1 MKKLIILILW
11 LNAALVTGCSSFP
24 YKIDIQ
30 QGNIIEQEQLNRVHP
45 GMTKNQVQ
53 YVLGTP
59 LVEDPFHP
67 NRWDYYYSLKTGGK
81 LRTQHHVALFF
92 ENDQLARLEG
102 DMRPHPEAASASS
115 EKSEVVEVN
124 PAGVKKKGFFGRML
138 EKIGI
143 GD

>member
-11 LNAALVTGCSSFP
+11 LNIAIVTGCSSFP

-30 QGNIIEQEQLNRVHP
+30 QGNIIEQDQLNRVQP

-53 YVLGTP
+53 YLLGTP
-59 LVEDPFHP
+59 LVDDPFHQ

-81 LRTQHHVALFF
+81 LREQHRVTLFF

-102 DMRPHPEAASASS
+102 DMRPQQQAAAPTD
-115 EKSEVVEVN
+115 KSEVVDIN
-124 PAGVKKKGFFGRML
+124 PSGAKKKGFFGRML
-138 EKIGI
+138 EKVGI
-143 GD
+143 GG